1 MDKHWSAAAVDQVR
15 GSIKEAIGKITGNA
29 KLEAEGAS
37 EKVGGRPPSAP
48 VDPRVSLRDIG
59 KK

>member
-1 MDKHWSAAAVDQVR
+1 MDKHWSAAAVEQVR
-15 GSIKEAIGKITGNA
+15 GSIKEAIGKITGNS

-37 EKVGGRPPSAP
+37 EKVGGRPPSVPGDPQTP
-48 VDPRVSLRDIG
+48 VRDMG